1 MRRSLWLLS
10 LVTFASWG
18 CDKSTVPV
26 ADNGYRQQFLTNSL
40 DATPS
45 TIAAVL
51 QQDSWESPVTVVGR
65 IYGGDQNPFD
75 AKSASFT
82 VVERPEAGHDHED
95 PSDCVFCK
103 RKLADGAMAVV
114 KLVDPNGKPISQSA
128 DQLLGLKKNQD
139 VIVQGKPSKVGD
151 LLVIAAD
158 KIQIV
163 SR

>member
-10 LVTFASWG
+10 LVTLVSWG
-18 CDKSTVPV
+18 CDTTTAPV
-26 ADNGYRQQFLTNSL
+26 ADDGYRQQFLTNSL
-40 DATPS
+40 DTTPS

-51 QQDSWESPVTVVGR
+51 QQESWESPVTVVGR

-75 AKSASFT
+75 ANSASFT

-103 RKLADGAMAVV
+103 RKLADAAMAVV
-114 KLVDPNGKPISQSA
+114 KLVDSAGKPIPQAA

-139 VIVQGKPSKVGD
+139 VIVHGKPSKVGD

-158 KIQIV
+158 KIQILD
-163 SR
+163 R